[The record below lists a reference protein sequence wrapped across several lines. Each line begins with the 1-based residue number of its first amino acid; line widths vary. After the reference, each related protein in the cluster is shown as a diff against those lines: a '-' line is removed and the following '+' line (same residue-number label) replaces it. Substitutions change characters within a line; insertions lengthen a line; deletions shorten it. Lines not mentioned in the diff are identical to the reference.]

1 MEYPDINTKINDVFV
16 MPVTEELTRKWGE
29 ALKSE
34 QRIEQILNR
43 ELLPR
48 LLEYVRTSEPRFE
61 GRFVVTKVGDVI
73 KGQFQSQS
81 VVKSSLDQA
90 VLDHLN
96 QLLREF
102 SGSPLAQA
110 EINLN
115 CFL

>member
-1 MEYPDINTKINDVFV
+1 M
-16 MPVTEELTRKWGE
+16 
-29 ALKSE
+29 
-34 QRIEQILNR
+34 
-43 ELLPR
+43 
-48 LLEYVRTSEPRFE
+48 
-61 GRFVVTKVGDVI
+61 VTKVGDVI